1 MFAPGFRT
9 MKSVG
14 FLFKAPF
21 ILAVLFVINLMTSPG
36 HWWVQWA
43 ALGIGIAWFFALFR
57 VLRTVILAGGLAALG
72 IYLFNRYGK
81 QGDAAPAPPGAGAR
95 PPDIPTVPLS
105 RE

>member
-1 MFAPGFRT
+1 MLAPGFRT
-9 MKSVG
+9 MRSVG

-21 ILAVLFVINLMTSPG
+21 ILALLFVINLMTSPG

-57 VLRTVILAGGLAALG
+57 VLRAVILAGGLAALG
-72 IYLFNRYGK
+72 IYLFNRYSTTG
-81 QGDAAPAPPGAGAR
+81 GPASAPGAGAQ
-95 PPDIPTVPLS
+95 PPDIPTVPLR

>member
-1 MFAPGFRT
+1 MLAPGFRT

-21 ILAVLFVINLMTSPG
+21 ILALLFVINLMTSPG

-43 ALGIGIAWFFALFR
+43 ALGIGIAWVFALFR
-57 VLRTVILAGGLAALG
+57 VLRGVILAGGLAALG
-72 IYLFNRYGK
+72 IYLFNRYS
-81 QGDAAPAPPGAGAR
+81 AAGGPASAPRPGTQ
-95 PPDIPTVPLS
+95 PPDIPTVPLR